1 MAKSYRITGRL
12 RDERSQTVD
21 GYTVQAFD
29 KDLGV
34 YGHPDD
40 RLGKDKTKEDGDF
53 SIEFTEATFKDWFED
68 SPKIYLQIRDTEG
81 RVVIST
87 AGKDNTSGAVDFQV
101 KLGKSQPNPL
111 EPDLYANG
119 LERMRTGLQNVGDAV
134 DLSRADVKDLFQL
147 FLGVIGA
154 WTSFRDE
161 IVRICGYDSIQ
172 VPKQPR
178 KEEHYHVTRW
188 DEAVLPT

>member
-12 RDERSQTVD
+12 RDERSLTIE

-40 RLGKDKTKEDGDF
+40 RLGKDKTGREGDF
-53 SIEFTEATFKDWFED
+53 TIEFTEAAFKDWFED
-68 SPKIYLQIRDTEG
+68 SPRVYLQVRDTDG
-81 RVVIST
+81 RVVINT
-87 AGKDNTSGAVDFQV
+87 PGKPNTSGAVNFQI
-101 KLGKSQPNPL
+101 KLGKSEPNPL

-134 DLSRADVKDLFQL
+134 DLSRADVKDLLQL
-147 FLGVIGA
+147 FLGVLGA
-154 WTSFRDE
+154 WTSFRDQ
-161 IVRICGYDSIQ
+161 IVRVCGYDGIQ

-178 KEEHYHVTRW
+178 KEEHHHVTRW